1 MALRLAS
8 TEVKRLDLGDG
19 DWVEVAAD
27 ISKRDFNRLAAAMPE
42 NLSEDDSLTL
52 GQATE
57 LTQTLFEIFVRGWS
71 LPVPVD
77 SEQYLSLASESASV
91 LDGAVMEHFNSLSV
105 TPDEAKKPKTS
116 RRT

>member
-19 DWVEVAAD
+19 DWVDVASD
-27 ISKRDFNRLAAAMPE
+27 ISKRDFNRLAREMPE
-42 NLSEDDSLTL
+42 TLSDDDSLTL
-52 GQATE
+52 GQATD
-57 LTQTLFEIFVRGWS
+57 LTQTLFEIFVKAWS

-77 SEQYLSLASESASV
+77 REQYLSLASDSAAA
-91 LDGAVMEHFNSLSV
+91 LDAAVMTHFNSLTVSDDD
-105 TPDEAKKPKTS
+105 TKKQKTS